1 MAILAGIGM
10 YLVAMVCLC
19 ALVGASRKK
28 QERCLREMKRAVLTG
43 EAVSP
48 TSENLVGVRL
58 QQARR
63 APRHPARN
71 AV

>member
-28 QERCLREMKRAVLTG
+28 QERCLREMTKMVVTG
-43 EAVSP
+43 EAASP
-48 TSENLVGVRL
+48 SSEDLVGVRL
-58 QQARR
+58 QPVRR
-63 APRHPARN
+63 A
-71 AV
+71 